1 MSQTEQ
7 TQETAAGE
15 QPTEA
20 GEPSERAERIAKAVL
35 VAVALLAA
43 WGLVAAMPEI
53 AYVVTGILICLGWQ
67 KARARLTRRDD
78 DDEAG
83 QEPEEDRGPDPLD
96 AVIALHALS
105 RGNSVLLT
113 ALRAELELPDTKAV
127 KALLDEAGVTWKAVR
142 TPTGNGPGVH
152 KDDIP
157 PMVSPAVDPHDERC
171 CCRSD
176 DNNNADSATGDAP
189 QKGTRVEAIGDGGR
203 RVSEVA
209 DHTCKN
215 RPAPDPDDA

>member
-1 MSQTEQ
+1 MSATVDQDPGE
-7 TQETAAGE
+7 ESTAE
-15 QPTEA
+15 EA
-20 GEPSERAERIAKAVL
+20 EGPSERAELIAKAVL

-78 DDEAG
+78 DG
-83 QEPEEDRGPDPLD
+83 QEPEEETVEVDVAAALRELSGD
-96 AVIALHALS
+96 ADT
-105 RGNSVLLT
+105 SVLLT
-113 ALRAELELPDTKAV
+113 TLRNRLELPDTKAV
-127 KALLDEAGVTWKAVR
+127 KALLDEAGIPHKAVR
-142 TPTGNGPGVH
+142 TPDGNGPGVH
-152 KDDIP
+152 KTDIP
-157 PMVSPAVDPHDERC
+157 PMVSPAAEPHDERC

-176 DNNNADSATGDAP
+176 DNNNADNTPGDGS

-203 RVSEVA
+203 LVSKLA
-209 DHTCKN
+209 AHTCQN

>member
-7 TQETAAGE
+7 TQETVAGE
-15 QPTEA
+15 QPAEP

-53 AYVVTGILICLGWQ
+53 AYVVTGILVCLGWQ

-78 DDEAG
+78 DG
-83 QEPEEDRGPDPLD
+83 QEPEEEAVEVDVAAALRELSGD
-96 AVIALHALS
+96 A
-105 RGNSVLLT
+105 GTSVLLT
-113 ALRAELELPDTKAV
+113 TLRNRLKLPDTKAV
-127 KALLDEAGVTWKAVR
+127 KALLDEAGIPHKAVR
-142 TPTGNGPGVH
+142 TPAGNGPGVY
-152 KDDIP
+152 KTDIP
-157 PMVSPAVDPHDERC
+157 PAPSPADEPHGERC

-176 DNNNADSATGDAP
+176 DNNNADNAP
-189 QKGTRVEAIGDGGR
+189 DGGGQKETRVEAIGDGGR

-209 DHTCKN
+209 DHTCRN
-215 RPAPDPDDA
+215 RPPGDPDDA